1 MTPREANADLLA
13 EITALRDRVASL
25 TRENAELQGA
35 LTQGSHWEAAISE
48 ILGVISSSPTDVQPV
63 FDVIV
68 QSATRLCDAAWG
80 GAFRFD
86 GRLQTFTA
94 SYNVTATELEVL
106 RREFPRPLTRDRA
119 TGRAIVDR
127 RVVHIPDLQE
137 DPEFAGAPLRTV
149 GFRSVLAVPML
160 RHGEPI
166 GVLGLW
172 RRKVQPFTDQQIALL
187 KTFADQAVIAIENVR
202 LFTELQE
209 KNRALT
215 QAHAQVTEALE
226 QQTATSE
233 ILGVISRSPTD
244 TQPVFDTIVQSAV
257 RLCDGLF
264 GLVFRFD
271 GELMHLAAHHNY
283 TPEALQALQEMLP
296 MRPRLDSPLTAAR
309 AILSRAVVSVEDVL
323 AEPGYARHV
332 AQAGGFRSLLA
343 VPMQREGNSL
353 GSIFVARKQPGPFSD
368 RQIEL
373 LKTFAD
379 QAVIAIENVRLFK
392 ELEAR
397 NTDLTEALEQQ
408 TAPAEVLRA
417 ISRTLADVQPVSDTI
432 VRSAVRSCDGLCTA
446 LVQFD
451 AD

>member
-172 RRKVQPFTDQQIALL
+172 RRKVQPFTDQQITLL

-202 LFTELQE
+202 LFNEL
-209 KNRALT
+209 KDTNRELT
-215 QAHAQVTEALE
+215 DALE

-233 ILGVISRSPTD
+233 VLKVISRSAFD
-244 TQPVFDTIVQSAV
+244 LQPVLQTLVDNAT
-257 RLCDGLF
+257 RLCGAVS
-264 GLVFRFD
+264 GVIWRFD
-271 GELMHLAAHHNY
+271 GEFFRLAAERGVSAELKDSWARYPFGIGRGSATGRTALEGRTVHIPDVLADPEY
-283 TPEALQALQEMLP
+283 T
-296 MRPRLDSPLTAAR
+296 LTAA
-309 AILSRAVVSVEDVL
+309 
-323 AEPGYARHV
+323 
-332 AQAGGFRSLLA
+332 QKAGGF
-343 VPMQREGNSL
+343 
-353 GSIFVARKQPGPFSD
+353 
-368 RQIEL
+368 
-373 LKTFAD
+373 
-379 QAVIAIENVRLFK
+379 
-392 ELEAR
+392 
-397 NTDLTEALEQQ
+397 
-408 TAPAEVLRA
+408 
-417 ISRTLADVQPVSDTI
+417 
-432 VRSAVRSCDGLCTA
+432 
-446 LVQFD
+446 
-451 AD
+451 

>member
-202 LFTELQE
+202 LFTELQAS
-209 KNRALT
+209 NRELTTAL
-215 QAHAQVTEALE
+215 A
-226 QQTATSE
+226 QQTATSD
-233 ILGVISRSPTD
+233 ILRVISRSQTNV
-244 TQPVFDTIVQSAV
+244 QPVFDAILASAV
-257 RLCDGLF
+257 RLLGAYSGVLTRIAGDQI
-264 GLVFRFD
+264 V
-271 GELMHLAAHHNY
+271 LAAL
-283 TPEALQALQEMLP
+283 TSSDDAGDAATRALFPQSLQSELSKAGQWDKMAAGYAQTI
-296 MRPRLDSPLTAAR
+296 RAR
-309 AILSRAVVSVEDVL
+309 APLNIADAHTDPRWPETARA
-323 AEPGYARHV
+323 YARV
-332 AQAGGFRSLLA
+332 RGYRSWVA
-343 VPMQREGNSL
+343 VPMLRHDGAIGTISVTRRE
-353 GSIFVARKQPGPFSD
+353 PGGVPD
-368 RQIEL
+368 
-373 LKTFAD
+373 
-379 QAVIAIENVRLFK
+379 
-392 ELEAR
+392 
-397 NTDLTEALEQQ
+397 
-408 TAPAEVLRA
+408 
-417 ISRTLADVQPVSDTI
+417 
-432 VRSAVRSCDGLCTA
+432 DGI
-446 LVQFD
+446 
-451 AD
+451 